1 LSVCSAHG
9 HDEYAKINT
18 NMINKKYVNKN
29 NHGASTTLSVC
40 SAHGHDEY
48 AKNNMNMINN
58 EYAKKQL

>member
-1 LSVCSAHG
+1 
-9 HDEYAKINT
+9 
-18 NMINKKYVNKN
+18 MINKKYVNKN

-40 SAHGHDEY
+40 SAYGHDEY